1 MGSMNCQINLP
12 DWVIEETK
20 RLPDVMPDIQQR
32 MRAVIRF
39 SELNFENETGG
50 PFAAGIF
57 EKQTGKLITM
67 GVNRVV
73 PMNMSSAHAEIVAIS
88 MAQQILNTFD
98 LGGPG
103 IADHELVVNGR
114 PCAMCFGS
122 IPWSGVRSVVIGASG
137 DQIESI
143 AGFDEGPIHPNWQA
157 ELKKRGIEVTE
168 NVLAEEACGVFR
180 KFRDSDSPIYNGRT
194 G

>member
-20 RLPDVMPDIQQR
+20 RLPDFMPDIQQR

-50 PFAAGIF
+50 PFAAGIL

-73 PMNMSSAHAEIVAIS
+73 PMNMSCLLYTSPSPRDATLSRMPSSA
-88 MAQQILNTFD
+88 
-98 LGGPG
+98 
-103 IADHELVVNGR
+103 
-114 PCAMCFGS
+114 
-122 IPWSGVRSVVIGASG
+122 
-137 DQIESI
+137 
-143 AGFDEGPIHPNWQA
+143 
-157 ELKKRGIEVTE
+157 
-168 NVLAEEACGVFR
+168 
-180 KFRDSDSPIYNGRT
+180 
-194 G
+194 

>member
-1 MGSMNCQINLP
+1 
-12 DWVIEETK
+12 
-20 RLPDVMPDIQQR
+20 MPDIQQR

-143 AGFDEGPIHPNWQA
+143 AGFDEGPIHPSWQA